1 MYARSIRARAFAWT
15 WADAPPPALAA
26 PEGLRARLQFRHRM
40 ADIPCV
46 VRPGAQDWSEGGE
59 GGPAASTNVTIEME
73 EPQKAVAPGQ
83 VAVLWVNDVCLGC
96 GVIDS
101 AA

>member
-1 MYARSIRARAFAWT
+1 MRTRAFAWT

-26 PEGLRARLQFRHRM
+26 PGGLRARLQFRHRM

-46 VRPGAQDWSEGGE
+46 VRPAALEGNEGGE
-59 GGPAASTNVTIEME
+59 DGWAASANVIIEME

-83 VAVLWVNDVCLGC
+83 VAVLWVDDVCLGC